1 MVLRRSVRPAA
12 WVVLVFMGHLSWAA
26 DARAQSNVGTGP
38 LTGTLTD
45 TEPTSGVLSVG
56 LVKFA
61 PGLTIREIG
70 WDSNVFDEPPEESP
84 KEDYV
89 AALQPDVSA
98 FARLRWVRIAAY
110 AGSELTYYRTYDSE
124 RSVGHQVRG
133 RADFLLSRVRPFI
146 GIGQT
151 QTRTR
156 PNGEVDVRADREDE
170 EVSGG
175 VAFDLSANSL
185 IYGSAYRTRHGFEA
199 AFENGVNIGESLTRE
214 GHNYQL
220 GLKTDITP
228 LLSMQLFGSYQE
240 DRFEFLPTRNSES
253 KMGTAVFQI
262 APEAVVT
269 GSVTVSY
276 RDMTFADPELQR
288 YQGIVGTA
296 ALTYRILEFGR
307 LTLALTRGIEYSF
320 DSAEAYYLEQSANLS
335 YTHRLFG
342 DVDVQARG
350 GRSLFDYDARASVPA
365 HTDTLDIVAG
375 SLGYNLRNRTRVAVN
390 YEYARRR
397 SPEFTVRNYERRRAY
412 LSWLF
417 TF

>member
-1 MVLRRSVRPAA
+1 MVLCKSVRPAA
-12 WVVLVFMGHLSWAA
+12 WVVCLFMGHLSWAA

-56 LVKFA
+56 PVKFA

-98 FARLRWVRIAAY
+98 FARLRFVRISAY
-110 AGSELTYYRTYDSE
+110 AGSELTYYRTFDSE

-156 PNGEVDVRADREDE
+156 PNGEIDLRADRKDE
-170 EVSGG
+170 EISGG
-175 VAFDLSANSL
+175 LAFELSAHSL
-185 IYGSAYRTRHGFEA
+185 VYGSAYRTRHGFED
-199 AFENGVNIGESLTRE
+199 AFEDGVDIGESLTRE

-220 GLKTDITP
+220 GIKTDITP
-228 LLSMQLFGSYQE
+228 LLSVQLFGGYQE
-240 DRFEFLPTRNSES
+240 DRFDFLPIRDSES
-253 KMGTAVFQI
+253 KMGTAVFRF
-262 APEAVVT
+262 APDAVVT
-269 GSVTVSY
+269 GIVTVSY
-276 RDMTFADPELQR
+276 RDTTFADPELKSFR
-288 YQGIVGTA
+288 GLVGTA
-296 ALTYRILEFGR
+296 GLTYPLLEVGR
-307 LTLALTRGIEYSF
+307 LSLALSRGVEYSF
-320 DSAEAYYLEQSANLS
+320 DTAEAYYVEQSINLS

-342 DVDVQARG
+342 GVDAQVRG
-350 GRSLFDYDARASVPA
+350 GRSNFDYDARASVPA
-365 HTDTLDIVAG
+365 HTDTLDTVAG

-417 TF
+417 AF